1 MTNNSPKKKV
11 QMSQEFLEGVQT
23 LLEALQGH
31 PMDKPMQNLTK
42 TLRNELEAKYEALE
56 RRQAFTEYK
65 QASTDNKPDR
75 EHKRQAYLDQA
86 DVHKDWRSQKEI
98 PYSP

>member
-1 MTNNSPKKKV
+1 MSTKV
-11 QMSQEFLEGVQT
+11 QMTKDFLDGVQT
-23 LLEALQGH
+23 LLDALQGH
-31 PMDKPMQNLTK
+31 PMDEPMQNLTK
-42 TLRNELEAKYEALE
+42 ALQCELDAKYEALQ

-65 QASTDNKPDR
+65 QASTDNQPDR

-98 PYSP
+98 PHSP

>member
-1 MTNNSPKKKV
+1 MSTKV
-11 QMSQEFLEGVQT
+11 QMTKDFLDGVQT

-31 PMDKPMQNLTK
+31 PMDKPMQDLTK
-42 TLRNELEAKYEALE
+42 ALRNEIRAKYEALE
-56 RRQAFTEYK
+56 RRQAFTAYK
-65 QASTDNKPDR
+65 QAQTANQSDR
-75 EHKRQAYLDQA
+75 ENKRQAYLDQA